1 MLPSAAAAL
10 VLAGALPA
18 AAQARGTVSL
28 VPASGPPRTVSTLAG
43 AGLPARADVVV
54 TQGRR
59 VVAHLRTDARG
70 AFHATLTLR
79 DATDVTT
86 RVGSRTRARNR
97 FRLGAAAGE
106 VVTPEGARL
115 RWTPLQATA
124 GTPVHLS
131 GAGLRPRRTV
141 ALSLGGRVLATAR
154 TTGSGRFAA
163 TLAARDGA
171 GLARQGRARL
181 PFAVRLLLREGTPTT
196 SSPPS
201 AQAPV
206 PGTVGPSAPGEL
218 GFPIRAAFYYPWFPQ
233 AWDQSGVTPFTH
245 FRPTLS
251 YYDSGATATIT
262 RHLEMLRYARVQ
274 VAISSW
280 WGQGHY
286 TDQRLPELLAATRAA
301 GSPLRWAV
309 YYEKEGFGDPTVA
322 QLAADLAYLR
332 DRYAADPAYLRVGG
346 RFVVFAYGDAGD
358 GCAMADRWRQAN
370 AGIGAHLV
378 LKVVTGH
385 RSCAAQ
391 PDGWHQYA
399 PAKRTDSQ
407 RGESFAVSPGFWL
420 ATDTSPRLPRDI
432 TCFRRG
438 VRDMVASGAPWQLV
452 TTFDEWGEGTAVE
465 PAQEWAS
472 TSGYGAYLDALHDD
486 GAGPAAAAPC

>member
-1 MLPSAAAAL
+1 VKLRPVAAAL
-10 VLAGALPA
+10 VVAAALPA
-18 AAQARGTVSL
+18 TAQARGTVSL
-28 VPASGPPRTVSTLAG
+28 IPASGPPGTVATLTG
-43 AGLPARADVVV
+43 AGLPARSRVVV
-54 TQGRR
+54 RAGRR
-59 VVAHLRTDARG
+59 VVARRTTGRRG
-70 AFHATLTLR
+70 AFRVTLTLKG
-79 DATDVTT
+79 ATVVTT
-86 RVGSRTRARNR
+86 SVGTRNH
-97 FRLGAAAGE
+97 FRLGAPAGE
-106 VVTPEGARL
+106 AVTPEGARL

-131 GAGLRPRRTV
+131 GSGLRPRRAV

-154 TTGSGRFAA
+154 TTRAGRFTA

-181 PFAVRLLLREGTPTT
+181 PFAVRLLLREGVGAPGA
-196 SSPPS
+196 PPS
-201 AQAPV
+201 ALPPAPGV
-206 PGTVGPSAPGEL
+206 TRPAAPGEL

-233 AWDQSGVTPFTH
+233 AWDQAGINPFTH
-245 FRPTLS
+245 FRPALGL
-251 YYDSGATATIT
+251 YDSGAIATIA
-262 RHLEMLRYARVQ
+262 RHLDQLRHARVQ

-286 TDQRLPELLAATRAA
+286 TDQRLPTLLETTRAA

-322 QLAADLAYLR
+322 ELAADLAYLR
-332 DRYAADPAYLRVGG
+332 DRYAADPAYLRLGG

-358 GCAMADRWRQAN
+358 GCAMAERWREAN
-370 AGIGAHLV
+370 AGIGAYIV

-385 RSCAAQ
+385 HSCAAQ

-407 RGESFAVSPGFWL
+407 RGEAFAISPGFWL
-420 ATDTSPRLPRDI
+420 AGDSSPRLARDI
-432 TCFRRG
+432 TCFRRA

-465 PAQEWAS
+465 PAQEWSS
-472 TSGYGAYLDALHDD
+472 TSGYGDYLDALHDD